1 MAVSTVTLAAISSF
15 LSCLGAIMI
24 LLSPILKIHSRID
37 LMAYRI
43 EQLEREIHDQARH

>member
-1 MAVSTVTLAAISSF
+1 MALSVAALAGLSSF
-15 LSCLGAIMI
+15 LSCLGAITI

-43 EQLEREIHDQARH
+43 EQLERELHTQNHH

>member
-1 MAVSTVTLAAISSF
+1 MALSAAALAAISSF
-15 LSCLGAIMI
+15 LSCLGAITI